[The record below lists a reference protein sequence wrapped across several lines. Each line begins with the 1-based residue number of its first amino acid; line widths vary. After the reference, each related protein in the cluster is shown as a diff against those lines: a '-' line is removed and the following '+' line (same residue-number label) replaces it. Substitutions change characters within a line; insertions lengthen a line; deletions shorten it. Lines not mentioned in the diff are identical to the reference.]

1 MIHGLLWFPLL
12 FFFVGIAIA
21 GKNEYQ
27 KVEAYKL
34 WAAEFDRAKFDIKA
48 ALGQKGMDLTWGR
61 FDRKAGLQDP
71 KTLSLNTVKEIRLV
85 VDGETVDPLNPP
97 NKGKQIQLELVAKEG
112 GVEAIAFTEVPLA
125 VRWGQALVKDLQK
138 LALG

>member
-1 MIHGLLWFPLL
+1 MLHGLLWFPLL
-12 FFFVGIAIA
+12 FFFVGLAIA

-34 WAAEFDRAKFDIKA
+34 WAADFDRAKFDIKS

-61 FDRKAGLQDP
+61 FDRKTGMESPQQV
-71 KTLSLNTVKEIRLV
+71 SLRDVREIRLV
-85 VDGETVDPLNPP
+85 VDGSVVNPLDPPR
-97 NKGKQIQLELVAKEG
+97 KGKDVKLALVQAG
-112 GVEAIAFTEVPLA
+112 GEVAIPFTEVALA

-138 LALG
+138 LSLG